1 MLPRLLAVLLAVS
14 CVASPTLAQTQS
26 APSAQELRIV
36 VGYAAGGGYD
46 AYARVVARFLGQ
58 HLSGRPAVVVQN
70 MPGGDGLAAANYMSQ
85 IAPKDGFVIGL
96 TNRNFAVAPLLGI
109 VSDSSVKYDP
119 KAFNWVANLNSEV
132 SIFIVRSDRGVSSV
146 RDLPSSSL
154 QLGATGLT
162 ANNAMYPNVVNQ
174 LLGSRLTVV
183 TGYPGAHHVTLAL
196 ERGEV
201 DGIGGYSWSTLQAQR
216 PEWVQNGFIV
226 PILQIGATTIPEL
239 GSVPSIMAL
248 ARSEQERRAL
258 ELIVAPERMG
268 RPFFLPPKTAP
279 DVVAKTRDA
288 FSALSRDEAFQGA
301 AAKSGLEITFMDG
314 RSVQEY
320 VEQLNS
326 APAEVVTL
334 AKQLLV
340 TKTSAP

>member
-1 MLPRLLAVLLAVS
+1 
-14 CVASPTLAQTQS
+14 
-26 APSAQELRIV
+26 
-36 VGYAAGGGYD
+36 
-46 AYARVVARFLGQ
+46 
-58 HLSGRPAVVVQN
+58 
-70 MPGGDGLAAANYMSQ
+70 LAAANYMSQ